1 MSFADNLMMTAAQS
15 VDKHAIQAG
24 ERQHSLASR
33 LTIMVFGACFG
44 TVLLACGIAYLA
56 MERTLYHAEDQVLR
70 QRAQTALDWLA
81 SGPYDEALLYH
92 EITENTIEPREI
104 YLRIFN
110 GSGSFSIETPGMDKR
125 VPPALFPVPQE
136 LALGEARAVTLY
148 NERGEAFRSL
158 AMRVAGGGAINEKEV
173 FVQASSNTSLDDEAI
188 RWFVQ
193 LLLTVL
199 VGGMIICFMLARS
212 ISRRG
217 LAPLKQIA
225 LAAKDLDAQRLDY
238 RLERKDL
245 PREISELAGE
255 INGMLGRLELTYQ
268 GLRHYAD
275 NVAHELRG
283 PINKMLLE
291 ADTTLN
297 RERPDESYR
306 DALEANAEEA
316 RHLATIVSS
325 ILFLARAESGAMDIA
340 KETVD
345 IGRELA
351 RIAEF
356 FEASADEAGMAIRLE
371 VLEHVTVE
379 GDRVLIQ
386 RAVSNLVSNAISHG
400 KPNGIVTVRAESDA
414 GMVKIHVIDDGEGIP
429 ADKIAHVFERFFR
442 VDGVRTSGSRLG
454 LGLPISKSIAVLH
467 RGSIQLKS
475 VEGQG
480 THVLLEL
487 SAR

>member
-1 MSFADNLMMTAAQS
+1 MSFADNLTVTATQP
-15 VDKHAIQAG
+15 VDQGSRQVG

-70 QRAQTALDWLA
+70 QRAQTALDWLE

-104 YLRIFN
+104 YLRILN
-110 GSGSFSIETPGMDKR
+110 GSGTFSIETPGMEKS
-125 VPPALFPVPQE
+125 VPPALFPPPRD
-136 LALGEARAVTLY
+136 LALGEARTMTIY
-148 NERGEAFRSL
+148 NERGQAFRSL
-158 AMRVAGGGAINEKEV
+158 AMRVAGGGAINEKEI

-188 RWFVQ
+188 RWFLQ
-193 LLLTVL
+193 LLLAVL
-199 VGGMIICFMLARS
+199 VGGMIICLLLARS

-225 LAAKDLDAQRLDY
+225 MAAKGLDAQRLDY

-245 PREISELAGE
+245 PSEVSELAGE

-297 RERPDESYR
+297 RERADEAYR

-325 ILFLARAESGAMDIA
+325 ILFLARAESGAMDISR
-340 KETVD
+340 ETVH
-345 IGRELA
+345 IGRELT

-356 FEASADEAGMAIRLE
+356 FEASADEAGMVIRVELPE
-371 VLEHVTVE
+371 DLTVQ

-400 KPNGIVTVRAESDA
+400 KPNGVVVVRAETGD
-414 GMVKIHVIDDGEGIP
+414 GMVRIHVIDDGEGIP
-429 ADKIAHVFERFFR
+429 ADKIAHVFERFYR

-454 LGLPISKSIAVLH
+454 LGLPISRSIAVLH
-467 RGSIQLKS
+467 RGGIHLKS
-475 VEGQG
+475 IEGQG
-480 THVLLEL
+480 THVVLEL
-487 SAR
+487 AVS